1 MKKLIT
7 TNILM
12 LFFYVAFSQTDNI
25 ILKSGEE
32 ISSKIVEIGSTDIKY
47 KKSDFLNGPNFVLPN
62 SEIFMIKFSNGE
74 KMLFENNSINEK
86 ELNEKYSIL
95 NEGTTIQ
102 LFAART
108 FSSKNLKVGS
118 VVELRV
124 KEAVIDQN
132 GYVLIKGNERVYATI
147 NESQQ
152 AKGLGKQGSLGFLLQ
167 DIKTVDGQKVP
178 AYLYINDE
186 GKNRSGAAVGVGL
199 LLFWPALFIKG
210 KEAEIKA
217 GTIMTA
223 YTSETREVKVSDAL
237 RTTKREQS
245 VNLMYETIKEKD
257 CGDKPQNP
265 NRFNNPTYNKNNP
278 EYKAFIK
285 KLKEWE
291 ECNN

>member
-1 MKKLIT
+1 
-7 TNILM
+7 
-12 LFFYVAFSQTDNI
+12 
-25 ILKSGEE
+25 
-32 ISSKIVEIGSTDIKY
+32 
-47 KKSDFLNGPNFVLPN
+47 
-62 SEIFMIKFSNGE
+62 
-74 KMLFENNSINEK
+74 NSINEK
-86 ELNEKYSIL
+86 ELSDKYSIL
-95 NEGTTIQ
+95 NEGTTIH
-102 LFAART
+102 LYAERT

-124 KEAVIDQN
+124 KEAVTDRN
-132 GYVLIKGNERVYATI
+132 GYILVKANERVYATI

-178 AYLYINDE
+178 AYLYVNDE

-223 YTSETREVKVSDAL
+223 YTSESREINVSEVFKS
-237 RTTKREQS
+237 TIN
-245 VNLMYETIKEKD
+245 VNKKTNQQWQAVNSMYESIKEKD
-257 CGDKPQNP
+257 CGEKPQNP

-278 EYKAFIK
+278 EFKAYIK

-291 ECNN
+291 NCNN